1 MFLLNYKFRLY
12 PNKEAEGRLSRNIE
26 ICRWLY
32 NKLLEVKKQAN
43 RDNRRTDKK
52 DLQSLLVSL
61 KKENPML
68 NEVYS
73 KVLQMVN
80 NQLHYN
86 LKALTGLKKKGKN
99 VGNLRFKGEGH
110 YKTLNFNQS
119 GFRLDYRTRRL
130 HLSKIGDIP
139 IKLHREVGQGKI
151 KGIIIKRETTGRWFA
166 LCQIEDSPSPLPY
179 NGKAI
184 GVDVGVKYFLTDS
197 EARQIENPRYYQKT
211 LDKIRCFQKSVC
223 RKKKSSSNRVNAVL
237 RLSKA
242 YKKLTNQRDDFLHKL
257 SRYYIKNYGVIAV
270 ENLKI
275 ANMVRNRNLAQKI
288 LDASW
293 GKFFEMLSYK
303 AERAGRTFLKV
314 DPKYTSQE
322 NEVIEDR
329 DFRGSINILN
339 RGLSGLGRPLE
350 PVETRPLQ
358 VVPASLVVET
368 GSPTI

>member
-12 PNKEAEGRLSRNIE
+12 PNKEVESRLSRNLE
-26 ICRWLY
+26 LCNWLY

-43 RDNRRTDKK
+43 GDNRRMDKR

-61 KKENPML
+61 KKENPAL

-86 LKALTGLKKKGKN
+86 LKALAELKKKGKN
-99 VGNLRFKGEGH
+99 VGRLRFKGEGH

-119 GFRLDYRTRRL
+119 GFRLDCRTRRL

-139 IKLHREVGQGKI
+139 LRLHREVNEGKI
-151 KGIIIKRETTGRWFA
+151 KGIIIKRETTDKWFA
-166 LCQIEDSPSPLPY
+166 LCQVENSPSALPY

-184 GVDVGVKYFLTDS
+184 GIDVGVKYFLTDS
-197 EARQIENPRYYQKT
+197 EANQIENPRYYQKT
-211 LDKIRCFQKSVC
+211 LEKIKRLQKSVS
-223 RKKKSSSNRVNAVL
+223 RKKKGSHNRRKAVL
-237 RLSKA
+237 SLSKV
-242 YKKLTNQRDDFLHKL
+242 YEKLTNQRDDFLHKL
-257 SRYYIKNYGVIAV
+257 SKYYIKNYGVIAV

-275 ANMVRNRNLAQKI
+275 ANMVRNRKLSQKI

-303 AERAGRTFLKV
+303 AERAGRTLLKV

-322 NEVIEDR
+322 NEMIEDR
-329 DFRGSINILN
+329 DLRGSMNILN
-339 RGLSGLGRPLE
+339 RGLSGLGQPLA
-350 PVETRPLQ
+350 PVKTRPLQ
-358 VVPASLVVET
+358 IVSASLVVET
-368 GSPTI
+368 GSAAI